1 MRAIR
6 VRTRSRI
13 VIAAAVLGLCAATVA
28 AQSASEPAWRF
39 IQNFGQW
46 DSDVRFAATSGAATV
61 RIQRDGAVFRL
72 VSQQDDTGVRGVVL
86 RLSVSGSPLA
96 LTAEGLDELPSLHH
110 FFLGNDPD
118 RWRAHVPAYGQVMQR
133 GVAPG
138 VALRW
143 RGAGDVLHFDVV
155 AEPSIDITK
164 IAFQWEGV
172 ERVEPS
178 GDGGVL
184 LETSVGT
191 VGQSAPVA
199 WEEDGAGVRHP
210 VRARQVVLGERRF
223 GFEVERRD
231 PAARL
236 VVDPGLE
243 WSTLIGG
250 SHQDVVKSVALGPDG
265 KLTIAGETRSV
276 DFPVTPGAFDTTL
289 EEIIGNADAFVSR
302 FDASGSVLEYST
314 YLGSQALEEVA
325 DVAVAPNGESLVAG
339 DANGSDYPTTPGA
352 VDTVW
357 SFGEAFVTRVSEDGS
372 ALVFSTFLGGQSVDG
387 CNAMALMSDGNIVV
401 AGFTLS
407 VDFPTTPGA
416 YDSVNDSA
424 PLNADAFVVKL
435 DSSGSA
441 LNAATLLGEGQF
453 NYETATAVAAMS
465 DGSVLVG
472 GRAQATSLPY
482 TQAFGVSDFV
492 ARLDHSLSRLEYA
505 VSLGGVGDDRLH
517 DLAVDSA
524 GAAYVTGWTLSAS
537 GFPTTPGAFDT
548 VYSGSHEAWVLKLAP
563 DGSALEYSTFLGGG
577 GPDLATAIA
586 VDSGVVTVV
595 GATGSSTFPT
605 TPGAFHETQGGSAFV
620 TRLSPGGDA
629 VWYSTFLGGSSLL
642 EGSTGDERWGLA
654 LGPEGEAIV
663 GGYTT
668 AIDFPTTPGAFD
680 RSANGMR
687 DGFVARL
694 DMLPT
699 GVAKFG
705 TSTPGCDGPLAAGVT
720 AMARAGLPF
729 GLTCTRAPTSSL
741 QGVLVLGARALRTP
755 LVAKSASLWI
765 DPVAAFLLL
774 PATSD
779 ELGLSW
785 LQGVIPNAPALVG
798 GTFMVQYFW
807 PNACGAPGQLAA
819 SNALAITVQP

>member
-13 VIAAAVLGLCAATVA
+13 LIAAAVLNLCAATVA
-28 AQSASEPAWRF
+28 AQSAYEPAWRF
-39 IQNFGQW
+39 IQNCGQW
-46 DSDVRFAATSGAATV
+46 DTDVRFAATCGAATV

-155 AEPSIDITK
+155 AEPGIDITK

-289 EEIIGNADAFVSR
+289 DNLVGNVDAYVAR
-302 FDASGSVLEYST
+302 FEASGATLEFCT
-314 YLGSQALEEVA
+314 YVGGASPEGLV
-325 DVAVAPNGESLVAG
+325 DV
-339 DANGSDYPTTPGA
+339 
-352 VDTVW
+352 
-357 SFGEAFVTRVSEDGS
+357 
-372 ALVFSTFLGGQSVDG
+372 
-387 CNAMALMSDGNIVV
+387 VV
-401 AGFTLS
+401 AANNEVVLAGTAFGPT
-407 VDFPTTPGA
+407 FPTTPGA
-416 YDSVNDSA
+416 FDTVQSSWEAFATRLSADGSDLVYSTLVGGSSAELCYSMSLGQDGVVTLCGSTTSADFPVMPTGFDAVNEGA
-424 PLNADAFVVKL
+424 PFLPEAFVFKL
-435 DSSGSA
+435 GPAGDVMLASTFLGGASSESA
-441 LNAATLLGEGQF
+441 NV
-453 NYETATAVAAMS
+453 VAAAA
-465 DGSVLVG
+465 DGSVFVG
-472 GRAQATSLPY
+472 GRAGKTGIPY
-482 TQAFGVSDFV
+482 TSVLGESLFV
-492 ARLDHSLSRLEYA
+492 ARFDATLGRLERSTA
-505 VSLGGVGDDRLH
+505 LGSGGDDRIH
-517 DLAVDSA
+517 DMALDSM
-524 GAAYVTGWTLSAS
+524 GAAYLTGYTLSGS
-537 GFPTTPGAFDT
+537 FPTTPGAFDT

-586 VDSGVVTVV
+586 VESGVVTVV
-595 GATGSSTFPT
+595 GVTGSSTFPT

-668 AIDFPTTPGAFD
+668 ATDFPTTPGAFD